1 MSVDPSNNI
10 NLELLTECISGTYN
24 INDDGSIDVGGDV
37 IIRNTNLTK
46 IPFKFRNVRGDF
58 YCYKNQLTSL
68 EGAPSSVGGCFYC
81 SNNQLTSLE
90 GAPNSV
96 GGSFLCSNNQLISLD
111 GAPKM
116 IGYNFYCRDN
126 PNLPYSELFKMVD
139 IVKGGIY
146 SSSRYTPED
155 KDKIR
160 RYRDIKELLK
170 DDELGSLD
178 V

>member
-68 EGAPSSVGGCFYC
+68 EGAP
-81 SNNQLTSLE
+81 
-90 GAPNSV
+90 NSV

-139 IVKGGIY
+139 RVKGGIY
-146 SSSRYTPED
+146 SSSRYTSEN

-160 RYRDIKELLK
+160 SDRDIKELLK